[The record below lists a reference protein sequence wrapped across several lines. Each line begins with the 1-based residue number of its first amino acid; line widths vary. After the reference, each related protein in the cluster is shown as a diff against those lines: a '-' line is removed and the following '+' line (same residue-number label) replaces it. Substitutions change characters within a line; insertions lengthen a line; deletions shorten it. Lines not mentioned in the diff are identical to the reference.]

1 MALASRSRG
10 RWKFVKS
17 LPGRTPLR
25 VRLIAAEL
33 ALVAIALAGVSVA
46 GISIVRGYLLKHQNQ
61 ALFNTVYSGTL
72 EINVQNEVAARL
84 ASGRDAHHV
93 STRLSADWLSKGK
106 LYHVIYPI
114 SGYSY
119 MGYPVRVPGPSYS
132 ASASWIAAEKPA
144 IVSAESGNG
153 RWDVM
158 STPMVI
164 LTPHGAVSGTMI
176 VGLNM
181 SPGYQLLNK
190 LIGIDI
196 LVSVILLVGAL
207 ILGIMVLRMSLR
219 PLTEIQQT
227 ADAIAAGDL
236 AQRVPELDPRTE
248 FGSTD
253 RSLNRMLTQI
263 ETAFRTRS
271 SSERAARR
279 SEKRMRQ
286 FIAELSHELR
296 IPLTA
301 IRSHAEYYRHRSRP
315 RAADVGPLSVTG
327 SNFGQGGNGDSA
339 GHNGA
344 ADPASADLEKIIG
357 RVEQESDRMAEVLED
372 VLLLARL
379 DQNGKLDTGLVD
391 IRALADDAVREA
403 GIAAPTRTINF
414 SVDANAEPIVN
425 GDAAQLRQ
433 VIGNLMRNALAR
445 APDGTAIDVRIGSA
459 SRSDL
464 QAALPTGEAE
474 SDAWPATLMGTAPDE
489 AAVEPIATV
498 LEVTDYGRGLTEEQ
512 SARAFEQ
519 FYRADGAGTS
529 TDSGLGL
536 AIVGATVK
544 AHGGAAWVRWQPG
557 NRSAFCIAL
566 PLKADPKQD
575 FDQDQQAARLQVA
588 EPELASLQN
597 RPGIEVSYLSA
608 GAGSEL
614 VDAWRAGRTD
624 LNGTENGNAPLWIES
639 GPPDE
644 ISFLALRSPRRR
656 EQHGA
661 RPPGKPR
668 RTGRHAQEAGAA
680 GGAERGLASRQ
691 RGVRPPG
698 RRPVSR
704 GGAVRRTGS
713 AWPGQFPCVR
723 RAQPGR

>member
-1 MALASRSRG
+1 MALRTRSWG

-33 ALVAIALAGVSVA
+33 ALVAIALAGISVA

-72 EINVQNEVAARL
+72 EINVQNEVGARL
-84 ASGRDAHHV
+84 ASGRDTHHV

-119 MGYPVRVPGPSYS
+119 MGYPVRVPGPSYP
-132 ASASWIAAEKPA
+132 ASASWIATEKPA

-158 STPMVI
+158 STPMVV

-181 SPGYQLLNK
+181 TPAYQLLNK

-296 IPLTA
+296 VPLTA

-315 RAADVGPLSVTG
+315 RAAGVEPLSGPG
-327 SNFGQGGNGDSA
+327 SNFGQGRNRDSA
-339 GHNGA
+339 GQNGA
-344 ADPASADLEKIIG
+344 TEPASADFEKIIG

-379 DQNGKLDTGLVD
+379 DQNGKLDTGPVD
-391 IRALADDAVREA
+391 IRALADDDIREA

-414 SVDANAEPIVN
+414 SVDADSEPIVN

-433 VIGNLMRNALAR
+433 VIRNLMRNALAR

-459 SRSDL
+459 SRAEL
-464 QAALPTGEAE
+464 QAALPTGEAA
-474 SDAWPATLMGTAPDE
+474 SDAWPATLMGTAADKVADE
-489 AAVEPIATV
+489 AANEAADEPIAAV
-498 LEVTDYGRGLTEEQ
+498 LEVIDYGRGLTEEQ

-519 FYRADGAGTS
+519 FYRADPSATS
-529 TDSGLGL
+529 VDSGLGL

-544 AHGGAAWVRWQPG
+544 AHGGTAWVRWQPG

-566 PLKADPKQD
+566 PLKAEPKQD
-575 FDQDQQAARLQVA
+575 FDHETALPEVA
-588 EPELASLQN
+588 EPDLASLQN
-597 RPGIEVSYLSA
+597 RPGIEVSYVST

-614 VDAWRAGRTD
+614 VDAWRAGLTD
-624 LNGTENGNAPLWIES
+624 LNGTDNGNAPVWIES

-644 ISFLALRSPRRR
+644 VSF
-656 EQHGA
+656 
-661 RPPGKPR
+661 
-668 RTGRHAQEAGAA
+668 
-680 GGAERGLASRQ
+680 
-691 RGVRPPG
+691 
-698 RRPVSR
+698 
-704 GGAVRRTGS
+704 
-713 AWPGQFPCVR
+713 
-723 RAQPGR
+723 